1 MRESH
6 IPIFHFCICL
16 QSIADH
22 LGMGPEASNDSE
34 QKPVISSSA
43 ISTEHKVNEP
53 HHFQDARFTSPGFV
67 VAIDFNHDGTHYFH
81 SEAPLTKEESFR
93 EALPPVPPEAVRIF
107 LKDSQVFIPPSGL
120 LFHGDYDEDKI
131 DELPPLEGHMRPK
144 AAGQGMARLGGS
156 ASYDDGQPLTKSSF
170 AHVKARTFDVFDLE
184 NLWLPQE
191 NRNVVPF
198 HVQWCVPKKDL
209 DGPQYVRKDKV
220 LEANLGEVFFCDR
233 LYPYWEFIS
242 TAETSLD
249 QKGGMQS
256 KLCQRNYR
264 VQSMITYYSFSYPYI
279 SATTDRSIQ
288 EAYAVRC

>member
-1 MRESH
+1 
-6 IPIFHFCICL
+6 
-16 QSIADH
+16 
-22 LGMGPEASNDSE
+22 MGPEVSNDRE
-34 QKPVISSSA
+34 QEPVGSSSTVD
-43 ISTEHKVNEP
+43 IEHEVEAP
-53 HHFQDARFTSPGFV
+53 HRFQDARFTSPGFV
-67 VAIDFNHDGTHYFH
+67 VAIDFERDGTHHFH
-81 SEAPLTKEESFR
+81 PEVPLTKKDSFHA
-93 EALPPVPPEAVRIF
+93 ALPPVPPDGGLRI
-107 LKDSQVFIPPSGL
+107 LLQDSQVFRKPSDL
-120 LFHGDYDEDKI
+120 LFHGDYDENKTD
-131 DELPPLEGHMRPK
+131 DLPPLEGHMRPK

-249 QKGGMQS
+249 QKGGVQS
-256 KLCQRNYR
+256 KLCQWKHGLYCT
-264 VQSMITYYSFSYPYI
+264 VT
-279 SATTDRSIQ
+279 
-288 EAYAVRC
+288 